1 MIGPARQNPWEGTR
15 PVLVLS
21 PHLDD
26 AWLSAAALLQ
36 HRPCEVWTVFAGA
49 PIPARSTEW
58 DARCGFADS
67 DETVAARRAEDAAAF
82 GDTGHQVRLLDLL
95 DAAYHDGSDRRA
107 DVDRLVARLSAWAA
121 DHPDGILVA
130 PVVAGVWVDPAWWQR
145 LRERLRRPAGP
156 APSGRQSD
164 GAESAP
170 SPEHRTAEESPG
182 HGLRSRTGAL
192 IRSMMHAAAER
203 RRRRAQRAGMAAN
216 PDHELVRRAALRV
229 AADVPGLSVLL
240 SEDLPY
246 LWHRDGTQQAQA
258 LRERGWDVREMVRPV
273 DVQDKERRVAEY
285 RSQTRLLDP
294 VHRRLEPPASLPA
307 TERYWWIAGVDGAA
321 GVS

>member
-1 MIGPARQNPWEGTR
+1 MIGAARQNPWEGTR

-26 AWLSAAALLQ
+26 AWLSASAVLQ

-49 PIPARSTEW
+49 PTPARSTEW
-58 DARCGFADS
+58 DTRCGFADS

-82 GDTGHQVRLLDLL
+82 SDTGHQVRLLDLL
-95 DAAYHDGSDRRA
+95 DAAYHDGGDRRA

-121 DHPDGILVA
+121 THPDGILVA
-130 PVVAGVWVDPAWWQR
+130 PVVAGVWVGQAWWQR
-145 LRERLRRPAGP
+145 LRERLRRTTLP
-156 APSGRQSD
+156 APTEQPD
-164 GAESAP
+164 DAGAGL
-170 SPEHRTAEESPG
+170 SPEHHGTPTTAEV
-182 HGLRSRTGAL
+182 GLRSRTGDL
-192 IRSMMHAAAER
+192 VRSTMHAAAER
-203 RRRRAQRAGMAAN
+203 RRRRAQRTGMAAN

-229 AADVPGLSVLL
+229 AADAPGLSVLL

-258 LRERGWDVREMVRPV
+258 LCERGWDVREMVRPV
-273 DVQDKERRVAEY
+273 DVQDKERRVAHY

-294 VHRRLEPPASLPA
+294 VQRRLEPPASLPD
-307 TERYWWIAGVDGAA
+307 TERYWWIAGVHDAA
-321 GVS
+321 GAS